1 MKMTLEELRLLPQK
15 DIKAYV
21 LMKKPNAKAPKK
33 WENKTK
39 CMAWAEKT
47 LNGEAKVEKPK
58 KEVKPKAKAENKV
71 KKEKAEASD
80 QVVRPISGAGQLRRK
95 AIVKMLQNE
104 FCTAL
109 ELADK
114 TKVKYKSILD
124 DIHAI
129 KHGRGKLAS
138 LVPEG
143 FVLIAVRRGQSKVY
157 RICEAKKQ
165 EAVEKEIEE
174 TIEIA

>member
-1 MKMTLEELRLLPQK
+1 MKMTLKELSSLPQK

-21 LMKKPNAKAPKK
+21 LMKKPGTKAPKK

-39 CMAWAEKT
+39 CMAWAEKA
-47 LNGEAKVEKPK
+47 LNDEAPVEAK
-58 KEVKPKAKAENKV
+58 KEVKKTV
-71 KKEKAEASD
+71 KKEKTEASD

-95 AIVKMLQNE
+95 AIVKMLEKE

-109 ELADK
+109 ELSDK
-114 TKVKYKSILD
+114 TGVKYKSILD
-124 DIHAI
+124 DVHAI
-129 KHGRGKLAS
+129 KHGRGKLDS

-143 FVLIAVRRGQSKVY
+143 FVLIAIRRGPSKVY
-157 RICEAKKQ
+157 RICEAKNQ
-165 EAVEKEIEE
+165 EAVEKEIIE